1 MIGIV
6 EKTTRENTAE
16 PRSLEGRSVGCN
28 GSEDAKG
35 NDDGRRVV
43 GIAVE
48 PEYIL
53 AKEPMD
59 DGEDDVVAQSI
70 DAKAAEDT
78 GASVANK
85 CR

>member
-1 MIGIV
+1 
-6 EKTTRENTAE
+6 
-16 PRSLEGRSVGCN
+16 
-28 GSEDAKG
+28 
-35 NDDGRRVV
+35 
-43 GIAVE
+43 
-48 PEYIL
+48 
-53 AKEPMD
+53 MD